1 MCSSDL
7 MRSQLEAMNL
17 PAEIRLQATGS
28 ADEPVG
34 ASAVLT
40 TSGTMSMHCALAGIP
55 GAVTYK
61 TDPLTYWLGRMIVT
75 VEYIGIANLLL
86 KRAMYRELI
95 QGEASADNLAAEL
108 QGALTDKDRV
118 AQIQSDAE
126 ELRSLLSS
134 SADLTTATW
143 MANQLR
149 A

>member
-1 MCSSDL
+1 
-7 MRSQLEAMNL
+7 
-17 PAEIRLQATGS
+17 
-28 ADEPVG
+28 
-34 ASAVLT
+34 
-40 TSGTMSMHCALAGIP
+40 MSMHCALAGIP